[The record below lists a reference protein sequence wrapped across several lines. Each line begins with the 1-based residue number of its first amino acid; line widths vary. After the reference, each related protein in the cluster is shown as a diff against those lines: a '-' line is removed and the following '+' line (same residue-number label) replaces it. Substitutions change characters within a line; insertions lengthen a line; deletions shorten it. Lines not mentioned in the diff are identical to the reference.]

1 VTDAGIEIIARIP
14 CEAKANPYSDPY
26 LRTKKEKM
34 DHALSLLIGDGAG
47 QSNDVGAV
55 KTHRNSTRV
64 AFANIP
70 I

>member
-1 VTDAGIEIIARIP
+1 
-14 CEAKANPYSDPY
+14 
-26 LRTKKEKM
+26 M

-47 QSNDVGAV
+47 QSNDFGAV
-55 KTHRNSTRV
+55 RAHRNSTRI